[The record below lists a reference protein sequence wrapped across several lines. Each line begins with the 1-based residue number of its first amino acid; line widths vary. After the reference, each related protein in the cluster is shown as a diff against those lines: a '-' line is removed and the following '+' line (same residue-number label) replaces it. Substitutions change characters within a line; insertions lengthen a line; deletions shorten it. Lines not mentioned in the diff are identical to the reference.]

1 MKGSSRESHFSCFGK
16 IDEKAS
22 RRVTD
27 KMDSLSVDDGKMG
40 TLKESVIMK
49 TTVLFGFSR

>member
-1 MKGSSRESHFSCFGK
+1 MLLLLVPMKGLSRESHFSCFGK

-40 TLKESVIMK
+40 TLK
-49 TTVLFGFSR
+49 